1 MLKVS
6 IDQTHT
12 APFSR
17 PGWAM
22 LPVVFHQPASNLGLA
37 PSVIILPAPLLHAS
51 LRLQCLPLENMVLRA
66 FLVAQ

>member
-6 IDQTHT
+6 IEQTHI

-17 PGWAM
+17 PGWTI

-37 PSVIILPAPLLHAS
+37 PSVIIPPAPLLHVS
-51 LRLQCLPLENMVLRA
+51 LRLQCLPLGNVVLRA